1 MSLQRLRAQRMT
13 TVWRD
18 GSPNYLHTFGAIAAA
33 ADEYVSMQTTF
44 PASRAYEPLNNLVIT
59 DVSGENLELQING
72 ENYAMIPAGV
82 IWSVDS
88 QAIWSFRV
96 TNISATNVAAGE
108 IRANISRPPLGA
120 DELARLQTVG
130 EAPF

>member
-1 MSLQRLRAQRMT
+1 MSLQRLRAQRMV

-18 GSPNYLHTFGAIAAA
+18 GSPNFQHSFGAIAAG
-33 ADEYVSMQTTF
+33 ADEYVEMQTTF
-44 PASRAYEPLNNLVIT
+44 PASRAYEPLNNLVVT
-59 DVSGENLELQING
+59 NTSSENVDIEING
-72 ENYAMIPAGV
+72 LAYAMIPAGV
-82 IWSVDS
+82 IWSVDN
-88 QAIWSFRV
+88 QAIWSFRL
-96 TNISATNVAAGE
+96 TNISATNVVAGE

>member
-1 MSLQRLRAQRMT
+1 MT
-13 TVWRD
+13 TVGRD
-18 GSPNYLHTFGAIAAA
+18 GSPNYLHTVGSIAAA

-59 DVSGENLELQING
+59 NVSGENLELQING

>member
-1 MSLQRLRAQRMT
+1 MSLQRLRAQRMV

-18 GSPNYLHTFGAIAAA
+18 GSPNFQHTFGAIAAGA
-33 ADEYVSMQTTF
+33 EEYVSMQTTF

-59 DVSGENLELQING
+59 NTSGENCDIEING
-72 ENYAMIPAGV
+72 QNYAMIPAGV
-82 IWSVDS
+82 IWAVDN
-88 QAIWSFRV
+88 QAIWSFRL
-96 TNISATNVAAGE
+96 TNISATNVVAGE

-120 DELARLQTVG
+120 DELARLNTVG